1 MSLSSPNYRVTSIF
15 IYYILDALSVS
26 RRSSRLLSLS
36 IVLLLDSLLSKGKQE
51 LSNNICRFGMH
62 CAYLHNNT
70 SLQEKLSKIEKEQA
84 ETMKLVSKLQE
95 EIIFLKSQT
104 ERFNNIFKNSSHFS
118 SHPLLRERLWSSSP
132 SKHSRNPSPP
142 FQIRTSPSP
151 ARISDCE
158 EESDV
163 TLKIT
168 LLIPVKN
175 LI

>member
-1 MSLSSPNYRVTSIF
+1 
-15 IYYILDALSVS
+15 
-26 RRSSRLLSLS
+26 
-36 IVLLLDSLLSKGKQE
+36 
-51 LSNNICRFGMH
+51 MH

-84 ETMKLVSKLQE
+84 ETIKLVSKLQE

-104 ERFNNIFKNSSHFS
+104 ERFINIFKNSSHFS

-142 FQIRTSPSP
+142 SQIRTSPSP

-163 TLKIT
+163 TLSQDNFVNT
-168 LLIPVKN
+168 SEESNLTSSYVEDIPDSWEDLDQLSADEKN
-175 LI
+175 DEQSYRNNVNFSHPYWAAVVDWDIVNVSKR